1 MIRAGIDTHEI
12 DSAQDAFQQAPVL
25 IKVKLR
31 EAIKKASEITLKS
44 IKGNIRARLSRRS
57 GDLLNSFDRIPV
69 KETEKGVDGGVRS
82 TSRYA
87 RFQDLGFSGAET
99 VKAYSRTSPNG
110 TTFTVKAHSRTV
122 RYQGKAF
129 VRDGVV
135 ASETGILEEVKL
147 GVSNAIASIR
157 ERVASKR
164 SLNPRNK

>member
-1 MIRAGIDTHEI
+1 MIRTGIDLREI
-12 DSAQDAFQQAPVL
+12 DSAQEAFQQAPVL
-25 IKVKLR
+25 VKAKLR
-31 EAIKKASEITLKS
+31 TAIKKASEITLKS

-57 GDLLNSFDRIPV
+57 GELLRSFDRIPV
-69 KETEKGVDGGVRS
+69 QETDKGVDGGVRS

-99 VKAYSRTSPNG
+99 VKSYSRTSPNG
-110 TTFTVKAHSRTV
+110 TITVKAHSRNV

-135 ASETGILEEVKL
+135 SSESGILKQVKL

-157 ERVASKR
+157 ERVASGR
-164 SLNPRNK
+164 SLNPRDR